1 MATFCFQGV
10 TSFLGRKNDKNLNNF
25 QNNGLIMLKFGGGG
39 ILKIR
44 IQIHQK
50 ILCMTI
56 L

>member
-1 MATFCFQGV
+1 MVTFCFKCV
-10 TSFLGRKNDKNLNNF
+10 TSFLGWKNDKNLNNF

-39 ILKIR
+39 ILKVR

-50 ILCMTI
+50 ILCMTT